1 MKKLFLLSFLLLFFI
16 ECTSTTNDISSVHSE
31 NMSLLSD
38 IIEQHDEVMK
48 KMSTINSLEN
58 DLSNKD
64 VIDSNID
71 LAIKSL
77 KESNMSMM
85 SFMKN
90 FSDQFPYDSYPMN
103 KKMEEKKL
111 DFYQDINQ
119 KLNLKRDEI
128 LKIGKQFEESIA
140 KAQELI

>member
-1 MKKLFLLSFLLLFFI
+1 MKKLLLSILILLFFVG
-16 ECTSTTNDISSVHSE
+16 CTSTSNDISNIHSE
-31 NMSLLSD
+31 NMSLLSE
-38 IIEQHDEVMK
+38 IIEQHDLVMK
-48 KMSTINSLEN
+48 KMSTVNSLEKG
-58 DLSNKD
+58 LSEKQM
-64 VIDSNID
+64 IDSNID
-71 LAIKSL
+71 LAIQNL

>member
-1 MKKLFLLSFLLLFFI
+1 MKKLFLFSFIFLVG
-16 ECTSTTNDISSVHSE
+16 CSSTSNSISNVHSK
-31 NMSLLSD
+31 NMTLLSE
-38 IIEQHDEVMK
+38 IINQHDEVMK
-48 KMSTINSLEN
+48 KMSTINTLEK
-58 DLSNKD
+58 DLSNKEI
-64 VIDSNID
+64 IDSNID
-71 LAIKSL
+71 LAIQNL
-77 KESNMSMM
+77 KDSNMSMM

-140 KAQELI
+140 KAEELI

>member
-1 MKKLFLLSFLLLFFI
+1 MKKLFLYSVLILFFI
-16 ECTSTTNDISSVHSE
+16 KCTSTSSDISSVHSE
-31 NMSLLSD
+31 NMSLLSE
-38 IIEQHDEVMK
+38 IIAQHDEVMK

-58 DLSNKD
+58 DLSNKE

-71 LAIKSL
+71 LAIQNL

-103 KKMEEKKL
+103 KKIEEKNI
-111 DFYQDINQ
+111 DFYEDVNQ

-140 KAQELI
+140 KAEELI

>member
-16 ECTSTTNDISSVHSE
+16 GCTSTTNDISSVHSE

-58 DLSNKD
+58 DLSNKE

-90 FSDQFPYDSYPMN
+90 FSDQFPYDSFPKN
-103 KKMEEKKL
+103 KKNGRKKIRFL
-111 DFYQDINQ
+111 SGYKSKINP
-119 KLNLKRDEI
+119 
-128 LKIGKQFEESIA
+128 
-140 KAQELI
+140 

>member
-1 MKKLFLLSFLLLFFI
+1 MKKLFLLSFLLLLFI
-16 ECTSTTNDISSVHSE
+16 GCTSTSNDISSVHSD

-58 DLSNKD
+58 DLSNKE

-71 LAIKSL
+71 LAIQNL

-85 SFMKN
+85 NFMKN

-103 KKMEEKKL
+103 KKVEDKNL
-111 DFYQDINQ
+111 DFYKDINE
-119 KLNLKRDEI
+119 KLNLKKDKI

-140 KAQELI
+140 KAEELI

>member
-1 MKKLFLLSFLLLFFI
+1 MKKLFLLSFLPLFFI
-16 ECTSTTNDISSVHSE
+16 GCTSTSSDISSVHSE

-38 IIEQHDEVMK
+38 IIEEHDVVMK

-58 DLSNKD
+58 DLSNREP
-64 VIDSNID
+64 IDSNIE
-71 LAIKSL
+71 LAIKNL

-103 KKMEEKKL
+103 KKMEEKNL

-119 KLNLKRDEI
+119 KLILKKSEI
-128 LKIGKQFEESIA
+128 FKIGKQFEESIA
-140 KAQELI
+140 KAEELI

>member
-1 MKKLFLLSFLLLFFI
+1 MKKLFLFSLILLFFVG
-16 ECTSTTNDISSVHSE
+16 CSSTSNDISNVHSE
-31 NMSLLSD
+31 NMTLLSE
-38 IIEQHDEVMK
+38 IIDQHDEVMK
-48 KMSTINSLEN
+48 KMSTINSLEK
-58 DLSNKD
+58 DLSNKEI
-64 VIDSNID
+64 IDSNID
-71 LAIKSL
+71 LAIQNL
-77 KESNMSMM
+77 KDSNMSMM

-128 LKIGKQFEESIA
+128 LKIGKQFDESIA
-140 KAQELI
+140 KAEELI

>member
-16 ECTSTTNDISSVHSE
+16 LFTSTTNDISSVHSE

-38 IIEQHDEVMK
+38 IVEQHDEVMK

-58 DLSNKD
+58 DLSNKE

-71 LAIKSL
+71 LAIKNL

-103 KKMEEKKL
+103 KKMGEKKL